1 MTPAF
6 LSVEGVSKRYGPV
19 AAVDRADL
27 ALEQGR
33 LLALL
38 GPSGCGKTTLLRLIA
53 GLSSAD
59 QGTISLDGD
68 LLTGPAAMVPP
79 ERRKVGVVFQDF
91 ALFPHMNVAANVRFG
106 LPRGRDRKKRVE
118 ELLSLVHL
126 DGLER
131 RMPHE
136 VSGGQQ
142 QRVAIARALAAEPRL
157 MLLDEPFSNLDP
169 SVRRSVRAEV
179 RGLIDAIGMTAIVV
193 THDQE
198 EALSL
203 AHQVAVMMNG
213 QIVQTGTPED
223 VYFRPVSREVAA
235 FLGEANFLRG
245 TARGTSIETVLG
257 CCSVATSYSGPVDV
271 MARAESLEVEC
282 DPDGGAQVVSAEFY
296 GHDRLLTVR
305 LTTGEVVKVRQPA
318 TRRIELGD
326 RVRVRVTGDIQVFQG

>member
-1 MTPAF
+1 MTAF
-6 LSVEGVSKRYGPV
+6 LSVEGMSKRFGAV

-27 ALEQGR
+27 TLERGR

-53 GLSSAD
+53 GLSTAD
-59 QGTISLDGD
+59 EGTIRLDGD
-68 LLTGPAAMVPP
+68 VLTSPDAMMPP

-106 LPRGRDRKKRVE
+106 LPKGRDRRKRVE

-136 VSGGQQ
+136 LSGGQQ

-169 SVRRSVRAEV
+169 SIRRSVRAEV
-179 RGLIDAIGMTAIVV
+179 RQLIDAIGMTAVVV

-203 AHQVAVMMNG
+203 AHQVAVMMDG
-213 QIVQTGTPED
+213 RVLQVGTPEE
-223 VYFRPVSREVAA
+223 VYFTPVNREVAA
-235 FLGEANFLRG
+235 FLGEANFLHG
-245 TARGTSIETVLG
+245 TARGTCIECALG
-257 CCSVATSYSGPVDV
+257 CYPVSTSLAGPVEV
-271 MARAESLEVEC
+271 MARAESIEVEC
-282 DPDGGAQVVSAEFY
+282 DPNGGGGIVSIEFF
-296 GHDRLLTVR
+296 GHHQLLTVR
-305 LTTGEVVKVRQPA
+305 LRSGEVVKARQPA
-318 TRRIELGD
+318 TRRFELD
-326 RVRVRVTGDIQVFQG
+326 QRVRLRIAGDIQVYQG